1 MQFWSKIAVDLA
13 RGRGSGSNRLEPL
26 QSSAKQ
32 SFAVVWSHWDTFR
45 VVFYDFCPNFAVF
58 SRFGEPGPA
67 ELPSSLGRA
76 PEPAQSE
83 NLEDFGWDFFDLGRI
98 LLIFGG
104 FSRFPEDFRDPRKDF
119 RDFRED
125 FSLPARLEPV
135 DFNDISW
142 FS

>member
-1 MQFWSKIAVDLA
+1 MKFWSKIAVDLA
-13 RGRGSGSNRLEPL
+13 RGRGSGSNRLEPP

-45 VVFYDFCPNFAVF
+45 VVFYDFCQNFAVF

-83 NLEDFGWDFFDLGRI
+83 DLENLEHFGWEFFDFRRI
-98 LLIFGG
+98 SIDL
-104 FSRFPEDFRDPRKDF
+104 RK
-119 RDFRED
+119 
-125 FSLPARLEPV
+125 
-135 DFNDISW
+135 NSW
-142 FS
+142 I